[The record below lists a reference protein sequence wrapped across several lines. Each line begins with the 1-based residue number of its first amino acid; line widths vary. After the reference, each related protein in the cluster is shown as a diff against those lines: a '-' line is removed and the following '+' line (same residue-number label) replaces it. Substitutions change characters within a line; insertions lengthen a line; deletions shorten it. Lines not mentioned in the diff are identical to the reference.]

1 MKVKTQGRHCLLT
14 FKIYFRRVFVYSPHM
29 EFSKAEGELQTRGNL
44 QIDLDK
50 VLFGFNYEIC
60 NRDLEFITSFA
71 KDYGVTTSKE
81 FYSG

>member
-1 MKVKTQGRHCLLT
+1 MEIKIRVEFYSLNLRHIFCCLFLHT
-14 FKIYFRRVFVYSPHM
+14 LPSYI
-29 EFSKAEGELQTRGNL
+29 GNI

-60 NRDLEFITSFA
+60 NQDLEFITSFA